1 MVVFF
6 SQFSIE
12 LRIVF
17 YYVSQQS
24 IYVSLTIQ
32 DWCSKQNV
40 SGDIGV
46 FSAPFSLGAYTIV
59 QDLCVQ
65 VWEAYVSSFF

>member
-46 FSAPFSLGAYTIV
+46 FFCTFFSRCIYHCPRSVCAGV
-59 QDLCVQ
+59 GGVC
-65 VWEAYVSSFF
+65 F